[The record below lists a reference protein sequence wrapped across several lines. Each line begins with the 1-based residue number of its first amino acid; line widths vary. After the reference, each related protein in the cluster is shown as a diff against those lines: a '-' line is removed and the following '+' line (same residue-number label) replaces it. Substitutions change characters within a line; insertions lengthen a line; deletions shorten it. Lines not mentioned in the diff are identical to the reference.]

1 MELGAPQSRP
11 APPLLELVVQQCSQH
26 QQLAFIKTS
35 HAGFRGPLN
44 AQKEKG
50 KLGEERGDGQRHG
63 RGGLR
68 AGQSGSPEG
77 VIDVT
82 LQAMDVGPTEGNRE
96 R

>member
-1 MELGAPQSRP
+1 MGAPQSRP
-11 APPLLELVVQQCSQH
+11 APLLLELVVQQCRQH
-26 QQLAFIKTS
+26 QQLAIIKTS
-35 HAGFRGPLN
+35 RAGFRGPLN

-50 KLGEERGDGQRHG
+50 KLGEERGDGQRDG
-63 RGGLR
+63 RGSLR

-77 VIDVT
+77 VIHIT